1 MVPKKINPIMKWLG
15 SANNLITLASAIF
28 MAAIAIMY
36 AGWDFSDRW
45 QKREREQSEFQQH
58 QSDQRQAYFLRQ
70 IWKKDLDSLM
80 GQFNRNTTILM
91 EQSIKKDSLLLVVI
105 PVMSSRINRQNNEI
119 EKLNQKFRLIIK
131 GQEQS
136 QQVDFIRVLN
146 ERDSIAADKARRDSL
161 DLVLLREIRKINYN
175 LLRDEPKFGD
185 RAR

>member
-1 MVPKKINPIMKWLG
+1 
-15 SANNLITLASAIF
+15 
-28 MAAIAIMY
+28 MA
-36 AGWDFSDRW
+36 G
-45 QKREREQSEFQQH
+45 
-58 QSDQRQAYFLRQ
+58 
-70 IWKKDLDSLM
+70 
-80 GQFNRNTTILM
+80 FNRNTTILM
-91 EQSIKKDSLLLVVI
+91 EQSIKKDSLLLVVL

-119 EKLNQKFRLIIK
+119 EKLNQKFRLIIE

-175 LLRDEPKFGD
+175 LLRDEPKYGD